1 MEDQSILERLRAD
14 LKVSGPAAWPEIANA
29 TGETVHGLRK
39 LAYGDRK
46 NPSLRTVESLMRYF
60 RAHKDDSSLAAAP
73 SLQEQQTQGV
83 ANAQ

>member
-60 RAHKDDSSLAAAP
+60 RTHKDHSSVQTPPAG
-73 SLQEQQTQGV
+73 QEQQTQGL
-83 ANAQ
+83 ANVR